1 MHVRGDARAGGLGSR
16 AVIVTVVIPTL
27 DEAARIGALVS
38 SLVRPGRD
46 ARDGVEVIVVDGGSR
61 DGTPEL
67 ARAAGA
73 RVLES
78 ERGRARQLRLG
89 SECASGDWIVF
100 LHADTRLPE
109 GWSEALA
116 RAAGDPRCAGGAFG
130 FRIEERGFLY
140 RWIEFWV
147 GLRNAWLRLPYG
159 DQAIFVRRGVLEAMG
174 GVPDVPILED
184 LDLVRG
190 IRSRGRLA
198 LLALPATTSGR
209 RYANGRGLRTIL
221 LHQWALLG
229 WLLGFDRE
237 RLARRLGR

>member
-1 MHVRGDARAGGLGSR
+1 M
-16 AVIVTVVIPTL
+16 IVSVVIPTL
-27 DEAARIGALVS
+27 DEAARIGPLVA
-38 SLVRPGRD
+38 SL
-46 ARDGVEVIVVDGGSR
+46 ARVGSGPLDGIEVLVVDGGSR
-61 DGTPEL
+61 DATVAL

-78 ERGRARQLRLG
+78 PRGRARQLRLG
-89 SECASGDWIVF
+89 GWCASGDWIVF

-109 GWSEALA
+109 GWAAALA
-116 RAAGDPRCAGGAFG
+116 GAAGDPGCAGGAFG

-140 RWIEFWV
+140 RWIELWV
-147 GLRNAWLRLPYG
+147 GVRNALLRLPYG
-159 DQAIFVRRGVLEAMG
+159 DQAIFVRREVLEAMG
-174 GVPDVPILED
+174 GVPEVPILED

-198 LLALPATTSGR
+198 LLPLPATTSGR
-209 RYANGRGLRTIL
+209 RYAQRGGLRTIL

-229 WLLGFDRE
+229 WWLGLDRE

>member
-1 MHVRGDARAGGLGSR
+1 M
-16 AVIVTVVIPTL
+16 IVTVVIPTL

-38 SLVRPGRD
+38 SLVRSGG
-46 ARDGVEVIVVDGGSR
+46 AAQDGVEVIVVDGGSR
-61 DGTPEL
+61 DATPAL

-73 RVLES
+73 RVLAS
-78 ERGRARQLRLG
+78 ARGRARQLRLG
-89 SECASGDWIVF
+89 SECANGDWIVF

-116 RAAGDPRCAGGAFG
+116 GVADDPGCAGGAFG
-130 FRIEERGFLY
+130 FRLEEQGLLF
-140 RWIEFWV
+140 RWIELWV
-147 GLRNAWLRLPYG
+147 RVRNALFRLPYG
-159 DQAIFVRRGVLEAMG
+159 DQAIFIRRGVLEAMG

-190 IRSRGRLA
+190 IRSHGRLA

-209 RYANGRGLRTIL
+209 RYAQGRGLRTIL

-229 WLLGFDRE
+229 WLLGFDRV